1 MEGKRVK
8 KYQKMHKEM
17 YGSDISCEEAKY
29 QIQEAEIVEY
39 LEQILDHSNC
49 DFEIEVDDDKVI
61 IIHFSDEDQEGEL
74 LEQMREKD
82 GVIAGEV
89 NPEVLFNSALYFE
102 YYKSSMDV
110 KSELENVGFYVHPG
124 EDNRVAE
131 FNEHYVIA
139 TEVLLRHIEENG

>member
-1 MEGKRVK
+1 MEEERVK

-17 YGSDISCEEAKY
+17 YGSEISFEEAIY

-39 LEQILDHSNC
+39 LEQIMCHSDC
-49 DFEIEVDDDKVI
+49 DFEIEMDDDKVI
-61 IIHFSDEDQEGEL
+61 IIHFSDEDQEGDL
-74 LEQMREKD
+74 LKQMSDKD
-82 GVIAGEV
+82 GEI

-102 YYKSSMDV
+102 YYKSAMDV
-110 KSELENVGFYVHPG
+110 KSELENIGFYVHPG